1 MNATTPTGTGST
13 TPAAPRRTRVPDQFT
28 NAMVVVTMVFGVWA
42 VALVVLT
49 TIGILKPAF
58 YYSDQKSA
66 IKALGATVVAVLCVT
81 QLWSMET
88 AMGHLPRGKV
98 KMRTLM
104 RTHRFGGR
112 IAIVLAA
119 LIAFFCMVDIGAP
132 KQPLRVLI
140 HIVFGASGFAALGI
154 KLALIRFRPE
164 IAYNAAPWLGRYIAF
179 AFIVVWISSGLAY
192 FTGNL

>member
-1 MNATTPTGTGST
+1 MTATTPTGTGST
-13 TPAAPRRTRVPDQFT
+13 TPAPRRTRVPDQFT
-28 NAMVVVTMVFGVWA
+28 NAMVVVTAVFGVWA

-66 IKALGATVVAVLCVT
+66 IKALGATVVAVLAISQT
-81 QLWSMET
+81 WSMET
-88 AMGHLPRGKV
+88 AMGHLPRGKI

-132 KQPLRVLI
+132 RQPLRVLI
-140 HIVFGASGFAALGI
+140 HIVFGASAFAALGI
-154 KLALIRFRPE
+154 KLALIRFRPT
-164 IAYNAAPWLGRYIAF
+164 IAYNAAPWLGGYIAF

>member
-1 MNATTPTGTGST
+1 
-13 TPAAPRRTRVPDQFT
+13 
-28 NAMVVVTMVFGVWA
+28 MVVVTAVFGVWA

-49 TIGILKPAF
+49 TIGILKPHF
-58 YYSDQKSA
+58 YYSDTKSA
-66 IKALGATVVAVLCVT
+66 IKALGSTVVAVLCLT
-81 QLWSMET
+81 QLWSMES

-119 LIAFFCMVDIGAP
+119 VIAFFCMVDIGAP
-132 KQPLRVLI
+132 RQPQRVLI
-140 HIVFGASGFAALGI
+140 HIVFGASAFAALGV
-154 KLALIRFRPE
+154 KLALIRFRPA

-179 AFIVVWISSGLAY
+179 AFVVVWISSGLAY